1 MKRYSIFHPLVLSF
15 FSKSLYRDVAKNWRG
30 TGLLYLLL
38 VIALLW
44 IPSTIKAHLDFG
56 HFADSDAQEI
66 TKQIPA
72 VTITNGQ
79 VSTNVPV
86 PYSIKDPKTG
96 TTLAII
102 DTTDSPAISS
112 NQSVPLILTK
122 TQLIMR
128 KNAAETQMY
137 DLSGVQNFYLDRA
150 RVEGW
155 LGTAR
160 VWFFPAFYPLAV
172 LFSFIFR
179 AVQILIYALI
189 GLGFAAILKAKLD
202 YKTLLRLA
210 AISITPVMIL
220 NLLFEFVKFHIP
232 GWTLLGIII
241 GLGYLFFAVKV
252 NDEEDVPQYQ
262 PPPTYPLA
270 TPPEITP

>member
-15 FSKSLYRDVAKNWRG
+15 FSKSLYRDVGKNWRG
-30 TGLLYLLL
+30 AGLLYLLL

-56 HFADSDAQEI
+56 KFADSDAQEI
-66 TKQIPA
+66 TRQIPA
-72 VTITNGQ
+72 ITITNGRA
-79 VSTNVPV
+79 STDAPV

-102 DTTDSPAISS
+102 DTTDSPAITS
-112 NQSVPLILTK
+112 NQSVPLILTR

-128 KNAAETQMY
+128 KSAAETQMY
-137 DLSGVQNFYLDRA
+137 DLSGVQSFYLDRA

-155 LGTAR
+155 LATAR
-160 VWFFPAFYPLAV
+160 IWFFPAFYPVAV

-179 AVQILIYALI
+179 AIQILIYALI
-189 GLGFAAILKAKLD
+189 GLGFAAMLNAKLD
-202 YKTLLRLA
+202 YNTLLRLA

-220 NLLFEFVKFHIP
+220 NLVFELVQFHP
-232 GWTLLGIII
+232 PWWTLLGIII

-252 NDEEDVPQYQ
+252 NAEDDVPQYQ
-262 PPPTYPLA
+262 SPPVYPTA
-270 TPPEITP
+270 TPTGMP

>member
-1 MKRYSIFHPLVLSF
+1 VKRYSIFHPLVLSF
-15 FSKSLYRDVAKNWRG
+15 FSKSLYRDVGQNWRG

-56 HFADSDAQEI
+56 KFADNDAQEI
-66 TKQIPA
+66 TRQIPA
-72 VTITNGQ
+72 VTITNGR

-86 PYSIKDPKTG
+86 PYSIKEPKTG

-102 DTTDSPAISS
+102 DTTESPAISS
-112 NQSVPLILTK
+112 NPSVPLILTK
-122 TQLIMR
+122 SQLIMR
-128 KNAAETQMY
+128 KSATETQTY
-137 DLSGVQNFYLDRA
+137 DLSGVQSFYVDRA

-155 LGTAR
+155 LATAR
-160 VWFFPAFYPLAV
+160 TWFFPAFYPLAV

-179 AVQILIYALI
+179 GIQILIYALI
-189 GLGFAAILKAKLD
+189 GLGFASMLNAKLD
-202 YKTLLRLA
+202 YKALLRLA

-220 NLLFEFVKFHIP
+220 NLLFELVHFRLP

-252 NDEEDVPQYQ
+252 NAEEDVPQYQ
-262 PPPTYPLA
+262 PPPVYPT
-270 TPPEITP
+270 TPEVTP